1 MTAPKTSP
9 QEKKE
14 DIIFKYEYYPTM
26 EEVRKHIQEDEG
38 HCVQQVCYSTFH
50 DCLTQINFTK
60 RIIRSNLR

>member
-1 MTAPKTSP
+1 MTQTKTP
-9 QEKKE
+9 T
-14 DIIFKYEYYPTM
+14 FTYEYYPTM
-26 EEVRKHIQEDEG
+26 EEIRKFIQEDEG